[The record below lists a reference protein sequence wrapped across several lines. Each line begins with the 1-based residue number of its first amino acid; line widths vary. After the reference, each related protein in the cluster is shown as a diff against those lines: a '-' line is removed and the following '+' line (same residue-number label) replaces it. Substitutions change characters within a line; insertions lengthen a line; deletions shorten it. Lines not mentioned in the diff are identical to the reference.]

1 MPEEVNVSQQYCELV
16 DSSLPLDHPYFSF
29 LSEIRLAESFL
40 GLAVSVGKRLN
51 ETRLILD
58 LLDTI
63 VSGIEDPNVRLSD
76 ENRKMLNHADEV
88 WLDLK
93 EKLSSGDVRAAYLL
107 ASSAHMSK
115 AAGFLVACRK
125 SSEFSMITDYTLQY
139 LKKLSVHTYREAIG
153 HVML

>member
-139 LKKLSVHTYREAIG
+139 LKKLGVHTYREAIG

>member
-29 LSEIRLAESFL
+29 LSEIRQAESFL

-139 LKKLSVHTYREAIG
+139 LKKLGVHTYREAIG